1 MSRVCRACCFGLPLY
16 GAKACEALV
25 ERSGLLRLAAGR
37 SKIGE
42 KFCALRFY
50 GNENNA
56 LP

>member
-56 LP
+56 VP